1 MRTIRTV
8 ITMKKIRTITTVMS
22 ASWMIIIALTIFH
35 ELIQHIKRVIA
46 MIVMVLLERRLR

>member
-22 ASWMIIIALTIFH
+22 APWMIIIALTIFH
-35 ELIQHIKRVIA
+35 ELIQHIKRVLA